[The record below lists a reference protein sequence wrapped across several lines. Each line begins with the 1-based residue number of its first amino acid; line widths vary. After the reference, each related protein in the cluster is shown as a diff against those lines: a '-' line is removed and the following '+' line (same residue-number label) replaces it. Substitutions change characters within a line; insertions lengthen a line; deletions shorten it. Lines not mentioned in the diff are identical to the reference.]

1 MNKYVVELRRNN
13 DKIID
18 LRRRT
23 LRGKTLDH
31 LMHML
36 CKDLTQENNTNREEL
51 GESPEVVPST
61 EQQ

>member
-1 MNKYVVELRRNN
+1 
-13 DKIID
+13 
-18 LRRRT
+18 
-23 LRGKTLDH
+23 
-31 LMHML
+31 MHML